1 MANITISDDRIRNF
15 VEAYRKEYF
24 EDHSM
29 EWCLD
34 QIIERGCA
42 EIKRQVKTA
51 AKRQEQVVAGQLMD
65 EFNLTPAQAKAIL
78 LEALKQKKVA
88 A

>member
-29 EWCLD
+29 EWCLAQHSYTTSD
-34 QIIERGCA
+34 RHPYYSIG
-42 EIKRQVKTA
+42 
-51 AKRQEQVVAGQLMD
+51 AKKL
-65 EFNLTPAQAKAIL
+65 QAK
-78 LEALKQKKVA
+78 
-88 A
+88 